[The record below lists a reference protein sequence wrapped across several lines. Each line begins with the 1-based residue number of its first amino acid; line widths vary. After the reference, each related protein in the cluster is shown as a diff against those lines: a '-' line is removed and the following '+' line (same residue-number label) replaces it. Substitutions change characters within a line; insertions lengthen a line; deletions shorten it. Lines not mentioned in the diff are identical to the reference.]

1 MAKGTVG
8 RRGGRLNRRALAA
21 LLTFGALVILGLV
34 GYMSGGG
41 IANAYYYY
49 YYSAPGPPANL
60 TLAPSTATNTVGTT
74 HTLTATVTDSSST
87 AVPSITVRFSV
98 TGAVTT
104 SGQCVTDASGMCT
117 FSYAGPTAPGSDAI
131 SAFADSNGNST
142 ADPGEPTATATKVWV
157 HGPPSNLA
165 LAPATAT
172 NPVGTSHSVTAT
184 VKDSFGNVIS
194 GALVNF
200 TVTGSVSTTGQCTT
214 DATGQCSFSYA
225 GPVLPGADL
234 ITGVVGTSGPTATA
248 MKSWV
253 LPPSTPGHV
262 TGGGQIVSGSGN
274 TVAFGFDVN
283 HTTKNIKGECNVIS
297 LSPKRMIR
305 CVDVSTLVVS
315 GSMAT
320 FYGHAV
326 DSGSGTGT
334 GTTFVIKVVDN
345 GEPGTADTFSIT
357 TASGFS
363 ASGTLSGG
371 NIQVH

>member
-1 MAKGTVG
+1 LD
-8 RRGGRLNRRALAA
+8 RRLLAA
-21 LLTFGALVILGLV
+21 ILTIGALVILGLV
-34 GYMSGGG
+34 GYMSGDG

-49 YYSAPGPPANL
+49 YYSAPGPPASL

-74 HTLTATVTDSSST
+74 HTLTATVTDSSGT
-87 AVPSITVRFSV
+87 AVPSVAVRFSV

-104 SGQCVTDASGMCT
+104 SGQCTTDASGMCT
-117 FSYAGPTAPGSDAI
+117 FTYTGPTAPGSDTI
-131 SAFADSNGNST
+131 SAFADSNGNTT
-142 ADPGEPTATATKVWV
+142 ADTGEPTATATKTWV
-157 HGPPSNLA
+157 HGPAANLV
-165 LAPATAT
+165 LTPAVAT
-172 NPVGTSHSVTAT
+172 NTVGTSHTVTAT
-184 VKDSFGNVIS
+184 VTDRFTNPIS
-194 GALVNF
+194 GAVVNF

-214 DATGQCSFSYA
+214 LSSGQCTFSYS
-225 GPVLPGADL
+225 GPLFPGADL
-234 ITGVVGTSGPTATA
+234 ISGVVGTSGPTATA

-262 TGGGQIVSGSGN
+262 TGGGQILKDSGN

-283 HTTKNIKGECNVIS
+283 HTTKNIKGECNVIN

-305 CVDVSTLVVS
+305 CVDVSTLVVN
-315 GSMAT
+315 GNTAT

-326 DSGSGTGT
+326 DSGSSTGA

-363 ASGTLSGG
+363 AGGTLSGG